1 MAAVFKSM
9 LVAAAL
15 LLVGFG
21 ADGAAWAKGNRFFFP
36 AQRYDCRGA
45 IDSPKPV
52 ASVPRAAFNEHVWV
66 NSTVVQAPMYVDS
79 LNARLT
85 LEEKEAEAAAAARRL
100 ILMKESRASAAKR
113 AAAAAQVAAS
123 RGGSPRF
130 KFQVTQCGFDL
141 GKRDASRNYPVPVL
155 PPGGWNNPLRVLSPA
170 PVSSPGAGPNSLSQP
185 GLKTSAPA
193 SSLDGH

>member
-1 MAAVFKSM
+1 MAAVFKSI

-15 LLVGFG
+15 MLVGFG
-21 ADGAAWAKGNRFFFP
+21 AAGAVWAKGNRFFFP

-45 IDSPKPV
+45 IASPVPV
-52 ASVPRAAFNEHVWV
+52 ASVPRSAFTEHLWV
-66 NSTVVQAPMYVDS
+66 NSTLAQAPMYVDS

-100 ILMKESRASAAKR
+100 SLMEESRASAAKR

-123 RGGSPRF
+123 KGGRPRF
-130 KFQVTQCGFDL
+130 KFQVTHCGFNL
-141 GKRDASRNYPVPVL
+141 GKRDASGNYPVPVP
-155 PPGGWNNPLRVLSPA
+155 PPGGWNNPLGVLTPA
-170 PVSSPGAGPNSLSQP
+170 PVSATGEGSNSVSQP
-185 GLKTSAPA
+185 SLKTFKPA